1 MKTAPEEKIEVVVKV
16 EVMEQEEASVVA
28 VVVKGEGV
36 WDEVVV
42 KAEGMEQE
50 EASVVAVVVRGDV
63 GSNLSQ
69 VSF

>member
-36 WDEVVV
+36 
-42 KAEGMEQE
+42 
-50 EASVVAVVVRGDV
+50 
-63 GSNLSQ
+63 
-69 VSF
+69 